1 MKKRILCI
9 VLAALFVATAIFFA
23 IYNRFGNTY
32 NYQNKDMSKYVGSD
46 WTIAFIEGL
55 YDGSVEYKHATEKD
69 VQYAIAEAIAAKNAD
84 AYKKGAGTFGLY
96 DTLLANYY
104 ITTEIGEGAD
114 AKTVVISLPAKLA
127 PGSKTG
133 MQLGADTDFARM
145 ISTLLGKKV
154 SDNSYVTFTAGN
166 IYAGDNLYID
176 YSVQGGKTGTYEKF
190 TMEGTDYLE
199 SIMPGLT
206 AKFEEKKADVKIG
219 TAVELK
225 VADAEGAEKTV
236 SLTVKFA
243 SRAIIQDAGKA
254 LDGDHVFFEYLTGT
268 DVKTTS
274 WNGVVGA
281 TTTDATTQETK
292 NTMDAKFGAGF
303 EAALKGLTI
312 GTEGE
317 IKATLDGAEKT
328 YKVTISYALPVDRT
342 ATDREGYKAAESFFE
357 LDYTYPADSE
367 AKSEAEIEVDGEK
380 KKIDLAGKTVKLYV
394 AVTNFY
400 DMTYDYKG
408 IMDVLKYAPGTE
420 DKVDLYLSA
429 YAKYLT
435 AKKAY
440 EDGIALTGDK
450 ALTEEKKAEL
460 KAAMD
465 EAETKANEAKTAYE
479 TELGEGK
486 TTTPDEAAV
495 AAYDKYAEKVAQTK
509 LDNEYRYAVAQI
521 VWDKLLPMA
530 KDAKLPS
537 KAVKA
542 AYKGLI
548 DSHKETYYKNKT
560 KDPYKQYSTFKAYL
574 KGYLYS
580 GKDYKAELTTEAE
593 DIVRT
598 NLVLFR
604 LVEIYGVELDETQK
618 LMVSIYQQLGND
630 LYAESYEYA
639 ALFDNVMSEM
649 TEHINPE
656 LVDEEADE
664 HAGHDHD

>member
-23 IYNRFGNTY
+23 IYNRYGNTY

-46 WTIAFIEGL
+46 WTIEFIEGL

-84 AYKKGAGTFGLY
+84 TYKESEGTFGLY

-104 ITTEIGEGAD
+104 ITTEIDGE
-114 AKTVVISLPAKLA
+114 TVVISLPSKLA

-176 YSVQGGKTGTYEKF
+176 YSIKDGESGTYEKF

-199 SIMPGLT
+199 SILPGLT

-225 VADAEGAEKTV
+225 VTDAEGAEKTV

-254 LDGDHVFFEYLTGT
+254 LDGDHVFFEYKTGEE
-268 DVKTTS
+268 VKTTS

-281 TTTDATTQETK
+281 TTTDENTSETK

-317 IKATLDGAEKT
+317 VKATLDGKEVT
-328 YKVTISYALPVDRT
+328 YKVKISYALPVDRA

-357 LDYTYPADSE
+357 LDYTYPEDSE
-367 AKSEAEIEVDGEK
+367 AQSEAEIEVDGEK
-380 KKIDLAGKTVKLYV
+380 KKIDLAGKAVKLYV

-400 DMTYDYKG
+400 DMSYDYEG
-408 IMDVLKYAPGTE
+408 IMDVLKYSPGAE
-420 DKVDLYLSA
+420 EKVDLYLSA

-495 AAYDKYAEKVAQTK
+495 AAYDKYAEEVAQAE
-509 LDNEYRYAVAQI
+509 LDNEYRYAVAQQ
-521 VWDKLLPMA
+521 VWEKLLPMA
-530 KDAKLPS
+530 DGAKLPS

-560 KDPYKQYSTFKAYL
+560 KDPYKQYSTFKSYL

-580 GKDYKAELTTEAE
+580 GKDYKAELTKEAE
-593 DIVRT
+593 GIVRS
-598 NLVLFR
+598 NMVMFR
-604 LVEIYGVELDETQK
+604 LVEIYGVELDATQE

-639 ALFDNVMSEM
+639 ALFDNVMTEM
-649 TEHINPE
+649 TDHINPE
-656 LVDEEADE
+656 LVDPEADE